1 MGVQGVAWGWTCW
14 GLHGR
19 AWGCRGV
26 QWCMGVDM
34 QDAAWECRGLHGG
47 GHAGGCMG
55 VQGSAMVENKIN
67 TAAKVHEA

>member
-14 GLHGR
+14 GS
-19 AWGCRGV
+19 
-26 QWCMGVDM
+26 
-34 QDAAWECRGLHGG
+34 HGG
-47 GHAGGCMG
+47 AMVHGVGHAGGCMG